1 MKKEN
6 YRLKVAILCFAFI
19 PSLTLFW
26 DIVTIIAG
34 YRKCYMIFQFQYTAS
49 FTICSIFLTKDAEHF
64 HSLLKNN
71 VLVHKCV
78 DKILHASSVIFVWSL
93 KIFLIIPILMSSNA
107 DIEKEAEIS
116 KLEAKEQIEQY
127 DNMPIAARTLLPVA
141 VATLAM
147 AVLVYSNVCSEQIV
161 SLIHEVLNTLIG
173 LVGLFFVIMNVKD
186 TDLINQN
193 NVAE

>member
-1 MKKEN
+1 
-6 YRLKVAILCFAFI
+6 
-19 PSLTLFW
+19 
-26 DIVTIIAG
+26 
-34 YRKCYMIFQFQYTAS
+34 
-49 FTICSIFLTKDAEHF
+49 
-64 HSLLKNN
+64 
-71 VLVHKCV
+71 
-78 DKILHASSVIFVWSL
+78 
-93 KIFLIIPILMSSNA
+93 MSSNA